1 MEAKMRKLFCMA
13 AALLLAAPPLAAAQ
27 SDAPPSARVSYAD
40 LDLTGAAGRAA
51 LDRRVRG
58 AVAQLCRVED
68 GAPLARRMEARGC
81 ARETLARGQA
91 MTAVAI
97 ARAQG
102 QDGSVRLAAR

>member
-1 MEAKMRKLFCMA
+1 MRKAFCTA

-27 SDAPPSARVSYAD
+27 SDTAPSARITYAD
-40 LDLTGAAGRAA
+40 LDLTGAAGRTA

-58 AVAQLCRVED
+58 AAARLCHVED
-68 GAPLARRMEARGC
+68 RAPLARRMEARRC
-81 ARETLARGQA
+81 TRETLARGRA
-91 MTAVAI
+91 MTAVAV